1 MRKQRIEY
9 NSPLDALIA
18 VAKRLSRYENQYRME
33 SEDFFNK
40 YSQGQLGDK
49 LDFIQW
55 ANDYQH
61 YLAIRF
67 KIEKYLQNAA

>member
-18 VAKRLSRYENQYRME
+18 LTKQLSRYENQYQME
-33 SEDFFNK
+33 SEDFFNR
-40 YSQGQLGDK
+40 YSQGLLGDG
-49 LDFIQW
+49 LDYIQW

-61 YLAIRF
+61 DLAIRLQ
-67 KIEKYLQNAA
+67 IEKHLQNAA